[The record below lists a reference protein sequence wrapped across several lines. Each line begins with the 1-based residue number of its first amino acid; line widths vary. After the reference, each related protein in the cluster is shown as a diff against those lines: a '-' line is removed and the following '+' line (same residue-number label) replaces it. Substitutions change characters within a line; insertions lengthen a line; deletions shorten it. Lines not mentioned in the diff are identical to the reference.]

1 MRVTTTWTN
10 RNPDTVWNR
19 LAVKL
24 GREPTAEEARAE
36 VQRILFKAC
45 LEAAESGKLA
55 HQRKR

>member
-1 MRVTTTWTN
+1 MRITTTWTN
-10 RNPDTVWNR
+10 HNPDTVWNR

-36 VQRILFKAC
+36 VQRILFQAC